1 MPEGVTPETMC
12 DWAYMTGAIAAM
24 EPLAPPGEKT
34 LYQSMTFGWIVGEI
48 VRRSDP
54 VGRDFHQYVLDEIA
68 APLGLAD
75 LWIGIPDAVED
86 RIADRKRVVSG
97 KRVSVRV
104 DLGGRRI
111 IKKKTKKDN

>member
-54 VGRDFHQYVLDEIA
+54 VGRDFRQYVLDEIA
-68 APLGLAD
+68 APPGLAD
-75 LWIGIPDAVED
+75 LWIGIPDPAAD
-86 RIADRKRVVSG
+86 RIP
-97 KRVSVRV
+97 
-104 DLGGRRI
+104 DLSNRHQNDPPPPAPTPSPRPLPPPP
-111 IKKKTKKDN
+111 

>member
-54 VGRDFHQYVLDEIA
+54 VGRDFRQYVLDEIA

-75 LWIGIPDAVED
+75 LWIGIPDAVE
-86 RIADRKRVVSG
+86 RSEEHTSELQSLMRNSYAVF
-97 KRVSVRV
+97 
-104 DLGGRRI
+104 
-111 IKKKTKKDN
+111 